1 MKYFVEISF
10 FLAICSS
17 LITVFYFYRK
27 LEQDIYYKLTIKNL
41 LKNRHK
47 SREESFF
54 SSLGLQQSI
63 RYLLGRKGRKAQ
75 IALRQLS
82 RGETSEAALYFS
94 RRPRFLALMTAYLK
108 PVEATK
114 IYQTWLA
121 KKPNDYN
128 ARAELAILY
137 FCQGKKTAGFRE
149 LDFIP
154 EKKAGGYARAVKSYY
169 QAQKNLEQGG
179 MLEASLLSNEA
190 AKLFIKQKA
199 FFEAAQA
206 YLQMA
211 TVYRIAAVYDTAQ
224 FILTS
229 ALDIFRKIRDT
240 LGEAEVLGNLGM
252 LMVVQNRF
260 EEAEDYYRHA
270 LELNRE
276 AGSDKAAAEIL
287 NQQGL
292 LLVTQKSWEEAQCK
306 TREALEE
313 HIKLRN
319 RQGQAFSW
327 DILSYIYQAEKAY
340 DKLIVSTQNALN
352 LYAKNKNLSARLEMM
367 YMQAGAYF
375 ALNEDKKSEKLL
387 RQIID
392 LAQKNESCFHVAN
405 AYSLLGL
412 IFLRQKDMKRAKG
425 LFTQAV
431 GFEERNERFSGAAT
445 DYANIALIEK
455 KCGQTE
461 QAEKTL
467 QLAIDYARSFGE
479 NELEAELKDQ
489 YQKLF
494 SKK

>member
-17 LITVFYFYRK
+17 LIAVFYFYRK
-27 LEQDIYYKLTIKNL
+27 LAQDIYYKLTIKNL

-54 SSLGLQQSI
+54 SSLGI
-63 RYLLGRKGRKAQ
+63 RQCSRFLLSKKGRNAQ
-75 IALRQLS
+75 NALCQLS
-82 RGETSEAALYFS
+82 RGDATEAAQYFS
-94 RRPRFLALMTAYLK
+94 RRLRFSALMTAYLK

-114 IYQTWLA
+114 LYEAWLA
-121 KKPNDYN
+121 KKPHDYN

-137 FCQGKKTAGFRE
+137 FSRGKKTAGFRE

-154 EKKAGGYARAVKSYY
+154 EKKVGGYARAVKFYY

-190 AKLFIKQKA
+190 AKLFMKQKA

-206 YLQMA
+206 YLQVA

-224 FILTS
+224 FILTT
-229 ALDIFRKIRDT
+229 ALDIFRKIGYT

-252 LMVVQNRF
+252 LMAVQNRF

-292 LLVTQKSWEEAQCK
+292 LLVTQKKWEDAHCK
-306 TREALEE
+306 TQEALEE
-313 HIKLRN
+313 HIRLRN

-327 DILSYIYQAEKAY
+327 DILSYIYQAERAY
-340 DKLIVSTQNALN
+340 DQLIESTQNALS
-352 LYAKNKNLSARLEMM
+352 LYGKNKNISARLEMM
-367 YMQAGAYF
+367 YMQASAYF
-375 ALNEDKKSEKLL
+375 ALNEDQKSEKLL

-392 LAQKNESCFHVAN
+392 LTQKNESCFHIAN

-412 IFLRQKDMKRAKG
+412 IFLHQKDMKRAKG

-431 GFEERNERFSGAAT
+431 GFEERNERFSGAAA
-445 DYANIALIEK
+445 DYANIALIEN

-467 QLAIDYARSFGE
+467 QLAIDYAGSFGE
-479 NELEAELKDQ
+479 SDLESELKGL
-489 YQKLF
+489 YQELF
-494 SKK
+494 AGK